1 MKRLPGTPLA
11 LLLIFFVSLAAPFAA
26 ADAAEFMTLV
36 EEDSASLAG
45 RFERAESKE
54 GQKTL
59 AIVRLEA
66 AFLAADPDSLAIPL
80 PGGRVLTAF
89 RSATRQEALGGF
101 TWTGELQQEVSAA
114 APLAAGTVSF
124 YLAGGR
130 LFGTLRTEDGGYFEI
145 VPDGEQ
151 HRLVSFASAA
161 GDPCG
166 IGAHVTDKA
175 APGEVA
181 TLLAGVT
188 ETDCSTPMS
197 NTTITVLVLYPRSL
211 AGSAAAV
218 DTYATSR
225 ITEANNLFSGSDVKI
240 VYQLVPGGGG
250 VMITGEQPPGPRN
263 SANPNDA
270 DATEPVLDWL
280 NGQFDTPGVDT
291 EVEILR
297 NYYGADMVS
306 VVIPSHPEVNCGIA
320 NLPRV
325 SGGTEVIH
333 GTSTPFGD
341 KAFSVVELNCG
352 NADYTFA
359 HELGHNYGMRHDN
372 DSTPP
377 ANAVYPWAFD
387 HLLRNPS
394 APTVPVAASVMG
406 CFTGGPNACGRIAR
420 FSHPDLPYL
429 FSGVGMETGVHSG
442 EVGLPGMPK
451 AAHNACVGNLRA
463 GLVAGYE
470 SAPPTTP
477 PTLTITSPSDGSS
490 QSSTS
495 LTLTAT
501 ATDAQDGSRTAFVQ
515 WKSDRQGSL
524 GTGSPLGITLTHYG
538 WHLITATV
546 SDTSG
551 TKIQK
556 SVRLLVT
563 ETTAPQSYID
573 LPAHNQQ
580 ITGNYLVSGWAIDQS
595 GVASAS
601 FLVDGSPVTLT
612 GLTVRGNRADVCAA
626 FPSLNDPNCPN
637 VGVNGY
643 LNTAGMT
650 NGTHTLRMTVTDI
663 HGNSVNYDRTFR
675 TQNTATV
682 YLNPIADA
690 WVSEAAPTTNY
701 GTDTQLQMRAT
712 GSSLARHAYLKF
724 QLSGAPRP
732 IATAVLE
739 VRTSP
744 TAWDVINIYR
754 LATTSWSESTVN
766 WNNGPLDPLG
776 YLQLGAQPANSFV
789 QLDVSTLFAGSG
801 NGLFT
806 LGLVTSDNPNHFFYS
821 REDFSRQPT
830 LIVTY

>member
-1 MKRLPGTPLA
+1 MKRLPGSPLA
-11 LLLIFFVSLAAPFAA
+11 VLWICLLCLAAPLAA
-26 ADAAEFMTLV
+26 APATEFMILQDDAAAER
-36 EEDSASLAG
+36 SAPG
-45 RFERAESKE
+45 KGET
-54 GQKTL
+54 TL
-59 AIVRLEA
+59 AYVRLDPA
-66 AFLAADPDSLAIPL
+66 VLAADPDQLSIPL

-89 RSATRQEALGGF
+89 RSESRQDASSF
-101 TWTGELQQEVSAA
+101 TWNGDLQQEISSAA
-114 APLAAGTVSF
+114 PVAPGSVSF

-130 LFGTLRTEDGGYFEI
+130 LFGTLRTEDGGYFELT
-145 VPDGEQ
+145 PDGDR
-151 HRLVSFASAA
+151 HRLVSYPAPA

-166 IGAHVTDKA
+166 VVSGG
-175 APGEVA
+175 PGSDRSGEA
-181 TLLAGVT
+181 DSLLAGTT

-197 NTTITVLVLYPRSL
+197 STTITVLVLYPRSL
-211 AGSAAAV
+211 EGSAAAV
-218 DTYATSR
+218 STYASSKVA
-225 ITEANNLFSGSDVKI
+225 EANTLFSNSDVKI
-240 VYQLVPGGGG
+240 TYSLVGGGG

-270 DATEPVLDWL
+270 DATEPVLDWM
-280 NGQFDTPGVDT
+280 NSQFDTPGVDT

-297 NYYGADMVS
+297 NYYGADMIS
-306 VVIPSHPEVNCGIA
+306 VVIPSHPEINCGIA
-320 NLPRV
+320 NLPQLV
-325 SGGTEVIH
+325 SGSEVIH
-333 GTSTPFGD
+333 GTATPFGD

-352 NADYTFA
+352 NGDYTFA
-359 HELGHNYGMRHDN
+359 HELGHNFGMRHDN
-372 DSTPP
+372 DSTSPSQ
-377 ANAVYPWAFD
+377 AVLPWAFD
-387 HLLRNPS
+387 HLLRNPAS
-394 APTVPVAASVMG
+394 PTVPVAASVMG
-406 CFTGGPNACGRIAR
+406 CFTGGPNACGRIPR
-420 FSHPDLPYL
+420 FSHPDLPYV
-429 FSGVGMETGVHSG
+429 FSGVSMETGVHSG

-463 GLVAGYE
+463 AQVAAYE
-470 SAPPTTP
+470 SAPPATP
-477 PTLTITSPSDGSS
+477 PTLSITNPTDGSS

-501 ATDAQDGSRTAFVQ
+501 ASDAQDGSRAAFVQ

-524 GTGSPLGITLTHYG
+524 GTGSPLSITLTHYG

-551 TKIQK
+551 TKIVK

-563 ETTAPQSYID
+563 ETTAPQRNID
-573 LPAHNQQ
+573 LPSHNQQ
-580 ITGNYLVSGWAIDQS
+580 ISGNFQVAGWAIDQS
-595 GVASAS
+595 GVASAT
-601 FLVDGSPVTLT
+601 FQVDGSPVTLT
-612 GLTVRGNRADVCAA
+612 SLTLRGGRGDVCAA

-637 VGVNGY
+637 VGVYGY

-663 HGNSVNYDRTFR
+663 HGNSGTFDRTFR

-701 GTDTQLQMRAT
+701 GTDSQLQMRAT

-789 QLDVSTLFAGSG
+789 QLDVTSLLAGSG

-806 LGLVTSDNPNHFFYS
+806 LGLVTSDNPNHYFFS
-821 REDFSRQPT
+821 REDWTRQPT